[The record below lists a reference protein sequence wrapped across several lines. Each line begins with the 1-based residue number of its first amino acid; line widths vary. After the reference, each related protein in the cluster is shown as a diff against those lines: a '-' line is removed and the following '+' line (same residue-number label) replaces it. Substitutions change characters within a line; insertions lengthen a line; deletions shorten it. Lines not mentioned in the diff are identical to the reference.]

1 MKKGFKLIR
10 NIVAVIL
17 VIVAFFVTGFLILDY
32 PLDYQK
38 AYVSIYKVNKLSA
51 EELKEFTYDY
61 EKSLS
66 IRNHSEDSNY
76 LPVRITVSITN
87 GGKTNPYA
95 VSRAKIKIKGK
106 RIIYNRKKNNIC
118 PVAILNIDK
127 AHSEWAD
134 IVILIKDSNNKL
146 KKMSNDELINYLN
159 KNTKFR
165 LYGPML
171 QKILKE

>member
-17 VIVAFFVTGFLILDY
+17 VIVAIFVTGFLILDY

-61 EKSLS
+61 E
-66 IRNHSEDSNY
+66 
-76 LPVRITVSITN
+76 
-87 GGKTNPYA
+87 
-95 VSRAKIKIKGK
+95 KGK